1 LASSTRS
8 RGDNTEPAGDGRVQ
22 RGARNREAIVEALFQ
37 LVEAGDL
44 VPTAERVAARA
55 GVGTRTVF
63 RHFEDMDRLFAEVH
77 ALLEREVQPLLASRV
92 PDGGLEQRITALV
105 RRRAQLFERISP
117 FKRSSQTQRWRSPF
131 LQQGHN
137 EMVRRLRTDL
147 IKAIPELTDASEA
160 LRDGMELVTSF
171 EAWDRLRCEQRL
183 GRERAEAVVQ
193 AAVLALLASP
203 KAGG

>member
-1 LASSTRS
+1 
-8 RGDNTEPAGDGRVQ
+8 
-22 RGARNREAIVEALFQ
+22 
-37 LVEAGDL
+37 
-44 VPTAERVAARA
+44 
-55 GVGTRTVF
+55 
-63 RHFEDMDRLFAEVH
+63 MDRLFAEVH